1 MKKNMR
7 KRVWISIGIA
17 VAVVL
22 LLWWLYAA
30 TLITED
36 ENESVQDPLEQTN

>member
-1 MKKNMR
+1 MKR
-7 KRVWISIGIA
+7 KVWITIGVIIA
-17 VAVVL
+17 IAL

-36 ENESVQDPLEQTN
+36 ENESVQDIFEQTN

>member
-1 MKKNMR
+1 MKKSMT
-7 KRVWISIGIA
+7 KKIWIYLGIA

-22 LLWWLYAA
+22 LLWWLFAA

-36 ENESVQDPLEQTN
+36 ENESVQDILEQTN